1 MKQAIALM
9 GFRALYTQM
18 PSFRGF
24 ITALRQGH
32 LPSAGL
38 ARDVMQIGG
47 WGHEK
52 ARAYARAHEIENGFA
67 GKSISLLEHGAN
79 KASHAVDIIS
89 GNASFTSLT
98 RQISGMMATQRL
110 HDLAVGRRTASAKEV
125 ERLVGQ
131 GIDKAELQ
139 MVLRDFK
146 EFSVEANERLQ
157 HIRYEDWQKAEPET
171 YEKFQLYLSRQVRDA
186 IQDQDIGETM
196 PFMHTTLG
204 KVFSEL
210 KTFFLVSHAKNF
222 LKNMH
227 YADATTLQVWL
238 IGFLGE
244 SMAYSMQ
251 TAINHP
257 GDTDRL
263 TPENIARAAFF
274 RMSAAGMSSF
284 MVESGYS
291 LMTGGDSL
299 VSPGMTTNTDNRS
312 FLKTP
317 SMVVLGRAMNLP
329 STAAGA
335 LLGTDVTTKKEVK
348 DAFTSLPGS
357 NTYLLRPMVEWFSGS
372 FPTSDPEKSR

>member
-1 MKQAIALM
+1 
-9 GFRALYTQM
+9 
-18 PSFRGF
+18 
-24 ITALRQGH
+24 
-32 LPSAGL
+32 
-38 ARDVMQIGG
+38 
-47 WGHEK
+47 
-52 ARAYARAHEIENGFA
+52 
-67 GKSISLLEHGAN
+67 
-79 KASHAVDIIS
+79 
-89 GNASFTSLT
+89 
-98 RQISGMMATQRL
+98 
-110 HDLAVGRRTASAKEV
+110 
-125 ERLVGQ
+125 
-131 GIDKAELQ
+131 
-139 MVLRDFK
+139 
-146 EFSVEANERLQ
+146 
-157 HIRYEDWQKAEPET
+157 
-171 YEKFQLYLSRQVRDA
+171 
-186 IQDQDIGETM
+186 
-196 PFMHTTLG
+196 
-204 KVFSEL
+204 
-210 KTFFLVSHAKNF
+210 
-222 LKNMH
+222 MH